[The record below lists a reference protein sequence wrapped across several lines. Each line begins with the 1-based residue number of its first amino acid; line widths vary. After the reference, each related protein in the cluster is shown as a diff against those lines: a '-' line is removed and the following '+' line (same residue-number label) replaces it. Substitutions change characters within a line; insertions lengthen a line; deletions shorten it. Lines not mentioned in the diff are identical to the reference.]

1 MFKQFLRPPLVVLA
15 AVLAMPAFAQA
26 DFLSPLDTPSLH
38 STKAVQAPIN
48 ALAKA
53 GGRLIAAGQRG
64 HILYSDDAGAWVQ
77 AQVPVSSDLT
87 ALAFPG
93 GAQGW
98 AVGHEG
104 VVLHSQDAGKTWTK
118 QLDGRQIATLLLK
131 QYANP
136 ANPDDPEAQRLKQDA
151 ELFAEQG
158 ADKPLLDVWFADD
171 RTGFVTGA
179 FNLIL
184 RTDDGGQSW
193 TPWQDRVDNP
203 RAMHLYGLRRA
214 AGTLFMVAEQ
224 GLVLKLDAARQRF
237 VKVELPYDGT
247 LFGLLGDE
255 QLVLV
260 YGLRGNA
267 LRSLDGGASWRQV
280 DTGIKEG
287 ITSGLIA
294 DDGSI
299 LLASQTG
306 QLLRSTDRGAT
317 FSRVPVDRVAPN
329 FALASATDGAIA
341 LAGLGGV
348 RVQSLQKNKQAGE
361 P

>member
-1 MFKQFLRPPLVVLA
+1 MFKPLLRRPLVILTALLA
-15 AVLAMPAFAQA
+15 GHAFSQPV
-26 DFLSPLDTPSLH
+26 FVSPLDTPSLQ
-38 STKAVQAPIN
+38 STRAIHAPLN

-64 HILYSDDAGAWVQ
+64 HVLYSDNATTWVQ

-87 ALAFPG
+87 ALAFPS
-93 GAQGW
+93 ATEGW

-104 VVLHSQDAGKTWTK
+104 VVLHSSDAGKTWAR
-118 QLDGRQIATLLLK
+118 QLDGRQIATILLK
-131 QYANP
+131 QYGHPTNP
-136 ANPDDPEAQRLKQDA
+136 EDLEAQRLKQDA
-151 ELFAEQG
+151 ELFAAQG
-158 ADKPLLDVWFADD
+158 ADKPLLDVWFADE

-184 RTDDGGQSW
+184 RTEDGGQTW
-193 TPWQDRVDNP
+193 TSWQDRVDNP
-203 RAMHLYGLRRA
+203 RSMHLYGMRPA

-224 GLVLKLDAARQRF
+224 GLVLKLDAASQRF
-237 VKVELPYDGT
+237 VKVELPYEGT

-255 QLVLV
+255 RLVLV

-267 LRSLDGGASWRQV
+267 LRSLDGGATWDKV

-287 ITSGLIA
+287 ITSGLMA

-299 LLASQTG
+299 VLASQTG

-317 FSRVPVDRVAPN
+317 FSRVAVDRVAPN
-329 FALASATDGAIA
+329 FAIAPAADGAVA

-348 RVQSLQKNKQAGE
+348 RVQNLQQKKKVGE
-361 P
+361 L

>member
-1 MFKQFLRPPLVVLA
+1 MVL
-15 AVLAMPAFAQA
+15 PAFAQPG
-26 DFLSPLDTPSLH
+26 FVSPLDTPALQSA
-38 STKAVQAPIN
+38 KAIQAPIN

-64 HILYSDDAGAWVQ
+64 HILYSDNATNWVQ

-87 ALAFPG
+87 ALAFPS
-93 GAQGW
+93 ASQGW

-104 VVLHSQDAGKTWTK
+104 VVLHSDDGGKTWSK
-118 QLDGRQIATLLLK
+118 RLDGQQIAEILLK
-131 QYANP
+131 QYGHP

-151 ELFAEQG
+151 ELFAAQG
-158 ADKPLLDVWFADD
+158 ADKPLLDVWFADE

-184 RTDDGGQSW
+184 RTGDGGQTW
-193 TPWQDRVDNP
+193 TAWQDRVDNP
-203 RAMHLYGLRRA
+203 RSMHLYGLRPA

-224 GLVLKLDAARQRF
+224 GLVLKLDAASQRF
-237 VKVELPYDGT
+237 TKVELPYEGT
-247 LFGLLGDE
+247 LFGLVGDD

-267 LRSLDGGASWRQV
+267 LRSLDGGASWSTV
-280 DTGIKEG
+280 DTGIQEG
-287 ITSGLIA
+287 ITSGLIV

-317 FSRVPVDRVAPN
+317 FSRVPLHRVAPN
-329 FALASATDGAIA
+329 FALAPAADGAVA

-348 RVQSLQKNKQAGE
+348 RVQSLQQNKPVGE

>member
-1 MFKQFLRPPLVVLA
+1 MFKPFLRPPLVILA
-15 AVLAMPAFAQA
+15 AMLAMPAFAQA
-26 DFLSPLDTPSLH
+26 TFVSPLDTPSLH
-38 STKAVQAPIN
+38 SAKAIQAPIN

-64 HILYSDDAGAWVQ
+64 HILYSDDATTWRQ

-87 ALAFPG
+87 ALAFPS
-93 GAQGW
+93 ATQGW

-104 VVLHSQDAGKTWTK
+104 VVLHSNDAGQTWTK
-118 QLDGRQIATLLLK
+118 QLDGRQIATILLK
-131 QYANP
+131 QFGNP

-151 ELFAEQG
+151 ELFATQG
-158 ADKPLLDVWFADD
+158 ADKPLLDVWFADA

-184 RTDDGGQSW
+184 RTEDGGQTW
-193 TPWQDRVDNP
+193 TAWQDRVENP
-203 RAMHLYGLRRA
+203 RSMHLYGLRPA

-224 GLVLKLDAARQRF
+224 GLVLKLDADSQRF
-237 VKVELPYDGT
+237 VKVELPYEGT
-247 LFGLLGDE
+247 LFGLLGDDR
-255 QLVLV
+255 LVLV

-267 LRSLDGGASWRQV
+267 LRSLDGGASWSTV
-280 DTGIKEG
+280 DTGISEG

-306 QLLRSTDRGAT
+306 QLLRSNDRGAT
-317 FSRVPVDRVAPN
+317 FRRIPVDRVAPN
-329 FALASATDGAIA
+329 FALAPAADGAVA

-348 RVQSLQKNKQAGE
+348 RVQSLQQNTKAGE

>member
-1 MFKQFLRPPLVVLA
+1 MFLLIALLA
-15 AVLAMPAFAQA
+15 GQASAQPS
-26 DFLSPLDTPSLH
+26 FVSPLDTPALQSPQ
-38 STKAVQAPIN
+38 AIQAPLN

-64 HILYSDDAGAWVQ
+64 HILYSDDASNWVQ

-87 ALAFPG
+87 ALAFPS
-93 GAQGW
+93 ASQGW

-104 VVLHSQDAGKTWTK
+104 VVLHSSDAGQTWRK
-118 QLDGRQIATLLLK
+118 QLDGRQIAELLLK
-131 QYANP
+131 QYGNP
-136 ANPDDPEAQRLKQDA
+136 ANPNDPEALRLKQDA
-151 ELFAEQG
+151 ELFAAQG
-158 ADKPLLDVWFADD
+158 ADKPLLDVWFADE
-171 RTGFVTGA
+171 RTGFITGA

-184 RTDDGGQSW
+184 RTEDGGQSW
-193 TPWQDRVDNP
+193 TAWQDRVDNP
-203 RAMHLYGLRRA
+203 RSMHLYGLRPA

-237 VKVELPYDGT
+237 VKVELPYEGT

-255 QLVLV
+255 HLVLV

-267 LRSLDGGASWRQV
+267 LRSLDGGATWSKV
-280 DTGIKEG
+280 DTGIEAG
-287 ITSGLIA
+287 ITSGLVA

-306 QLLRSTDRGAT
+306 QLLRSIDRGAT

-329 FALASATDGAIA
+329 FALAPAADGAVA

-348 RVQSLQKNKQAGE
+348 RVQSLQKNKKAGE
-361 P
+361 Q

>member
-1 MFKQFLRPPLVVLA
+1 MFKQILRPPLAILA
-15 AVLAMPAFAQA
+15 ALMAVSVSAQPV
-26 DFLSPLDTPSLH
+26 FSSPLDMPSLQ
-38 STKAVQAPIN
+38 SAKAIQAPIN

-53 GGRLIAAGQRG
+53 GGRLVAAGQRG
-64 HILYSDDAGAWVQ
+64 HILFSDNGTRWTQ

-93 GAQGW
+93 GSQGW

-104 VVLHSQDAGKTWTK
+104 VVLHSQDAGKTWSK
-118 QLDGRQIATLLLK
+118 QLDGRQIAELLLK
-131 QYANP
+131 QYGNP
-136 ANPDDPEAQRLKQDA
+136 ADPEDAQAQRLKQDA
-151 ELFAEQG
+151 ELFATQG
-158 ADKPLLDVWFADD
+158 ADKPLLDVWFADE
-171 RTGFVTGA
+171 RHGYVTGA

-184 RTDDGGQSW
+184 RTEDGGQSW
-193 TPWQDRVDNP
+193 QPWMDHVDNP
-203 RAMHLYGLRRA
+203 RSMHLYGIRPA

-224 GLVLKLDAARQRF
+224 GLVLKLDAERQHF
-237 VKVELPYDGT
+237 VKVDLPYEGT
-247 LFGLLGDE
+247 LFGLLGDD

-267 LRSLDGGASWRQV
+267 LRSLDGGATWSAV
-280 DTGIKEG
+280 DTGIKDG

-299 LLASQTG
+299 LLASQAG
-306 QLLRSTDRGAT
+306 QLLRSTDRGASFT
-317 FSRVPVDRVAPN
+317 RVPVDRVAPN
-329 FALASATDGAIA
+329 FALAPAADGAVA

-348 RVQSLQKNKQAGE
+348 RVQSLHENKKAGE